1 MAHHTLIPPTHT
13 RSHGA
18 HYPSH
23 PHEHMAPI
31 TPPTHTW
38 HPSPLL
44 SDPQG
49 VENVYTRHKPLLGN
63 TLDTLIKG
71 KLKEVQFPYVGDHR
85 LSDKCVLNLDQ

>member
-1 MAHHTLIPPTHT
+1 MVPITPPTYT
-13 RSHGA
+13 STWC
-18 HYPSH
+18 PSSL
-23 PHEHMAPI
+23 PPTHEHMAPI
-31 TPPTHTW
+31 TPPTHTR

-63 TLDTLIKG
+63 TLDTLIKA

-85 LSDKCVLNLDQ
+85 LSDKCVLNLGQ